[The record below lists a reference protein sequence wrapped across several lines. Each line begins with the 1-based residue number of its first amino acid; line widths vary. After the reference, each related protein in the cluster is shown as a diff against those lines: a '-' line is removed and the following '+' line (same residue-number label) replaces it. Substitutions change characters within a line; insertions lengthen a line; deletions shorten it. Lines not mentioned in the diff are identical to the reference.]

1 MDEIRKSETLAT
13 ATYQRLRQDI
23 ISGAFDFG
31 RKLPIRAIC
40 EMYGVS
46 LSPAREAL
54 NRASHEGLIIQTD
67 LRGFRVAPLDEKDL
81 DDLHFVRCTLNEVAL
96 RKSIERGDAA
106 WEESVLIAYHR
117 MARMPFDRA
126 SVSTSWEAAHRVFHV
141 SLLSA
146 CGSERL
152 LRYCEQLFDA
162 ANRYRFLART
172 VSGIEPGPS
181 GDHKLIM
188 EAAVDRN
195 AEEAARL
202 LREHFTRTADR
213 CKLVLK
219 ELAERQAGRP
229 PAPEVEVVSST

>member
-1 MDEIRKSETLAT
+1 MDEIRKSGTLAT
-13 ATYQRLRQDI
+13 ATYQQLRQDI

-54 NRASHEGLIIQTD
+54 NRASHEGLVIQTD
-67 LRGFRVAPLDEKDL
+67 LRGFKVAPLDEKDL

-96 RKSIERGDAA
+96 RKSIELGDSA
-106 WEESVLIAYHR
+106 WEESVLITYHR
-117 MARMPFDRA
+117 MARISFDRA
-126 SVSTSWEAAHRVFHV
+126 SVSTNWEAAHRVFHV
-141 SLLSA
+141 SILSA

-152 LRYCEQLFDA
+152 LRYCEELFDA

-172 VSGIEPGPS
+172 VKGLEPGPS

-188 EAAVDRN
+188 EAAVNRD
-195 AEEAARL
+195 ADEAVRL
-202 LREHFTRTADR
+202 LRGHFTRTADR

-229 PAPEVEVVSST
+229 PVPEVEAVSAT